1 MIVKKRIISILVIA
15 CLLSSQLAFAQVDS
29 RDLSDTTK
37 IKLQAVLT
45 PPYVIGPGD
54 QLTITDRTLREDF
67 GLVEKYD
74 VVVSADGYISIPL
87 PDGKQ
92 EGLLAA
98 GYTLDELSGEVR
110 NLFGRTLRNPLVY
123 VQISKYRPINVYI
136 GGQVVKPGV
145 YKIESTSTQEEGG
158 TTSTSALNTF
168 GLSLTQS
175 LQLAGGLK
183 PLADITA
190 IVVTR
195 GANAEKK
202 IVNLRDL
209 ITGTIT
215 YDDVNIQ
222 PGDAIF
228 VPDTTDVEKQA
239 QNYVR
244 LLGKLAYQEMPVSVV
259 GEVEKPGSFKLE
271 NDATLLDAIG
281 NAGGLNEFGT
291 YKKIRLSRYDE
302 NGVYMTFYLNAHDLI
317 HDGTAFGE
325 IALRPHDVIEMIPS
339 KGKLV
344 RNYFKDVS
352 KQSLSL
358 IVQSAAISAGQF
370 FVQDNIFQRQSKLQR
385 SLRFPLGLGG
395 GGGGITLIQ
404 GQRKADDSAK

>member
-1 MIVKKRIISILVIA
+1 MKIKIKIISILVLA
-15 CLLSSQLAFAQVDS
+15 CLISGQLTFAQEGSGNADS
-29 RDLSDTTK
+29 IARV
-37 IKLQAVLT
+37 KLQAVLT

-74 VVVSADGYISIPL
+74 VVVSGDGYISIPL

-110 NLFGRTLRNPLVY
+110 DLFGRTLKNPLVY

-145 YKIESTSTQEEGG
+145 YKVESTSTQEEGG
-158 TTSTSALNTF
+158 TTSTSSINTF

-183 PLADITA
+183 PLADITS
-190 IVVTR
+190 ISITR
-195 GANAEKK
+195 GANSEKK
-202 IVNLRDL
+202 IVNLKDL
-209 ITGTIT
+209 ILGKVT

-228 VPDTTDVEKQA
+228 VADTTDTEKQA
-239 QNYVR
+239 QSYVR
-244 LLGKLAYQEMPVSVV
+244 LLGKLAYQEMPVSIV
-259 GEVEKPGSFKLE
+259 GEVKNAGSFNLA

-317 HDGTAFGE
+317 HKGTAFGE

-352 KQSLSL
+352 KQSITSL
-358 IVQSAAISAGQF
+358 VQSAGLSAGQF
-370 FVQDNIFQRQSKLQR
+370 VVQDNLFQRQAQLQK
-385 SLRFPLGLGG
+385 SLRFPIGGLGG
-395 GGGGITLIQ
+395 LGGLTVIQ
-404 GQRKADDSAK
+404 GERKANDSAK

>member
-1 MIVKKRIISILVIA
+1 MKSRIKIISILIVT
-15 CLLSSQLAFAQVDS
+15 CLISGQLTFAREDSS
-29 RDLSDTTK
+29 DLTTTARV
-37 IKLQAVLT
+37 KLQAVLT

-54 QLTITDRTLREDF
+54 QLSITDRTLREDF

-92 EGLLAA
+92 ESLLAA
-98 GYTLDELSGEVR
+98 GYTLDELSTEVR
-110 NLFGRTLRNPLVY
+110 DLFGRTLKNPLVY

-145 YKIESTSTQEEGG
+145 YKVESTSTQEEGG
-158 TTSTSALNTF
+158 TTSTNSLNTF
-168 GLSLTQS
+168 GLSLAQS

-183 PLADITA
+183 PLADITN
-190 IVVTR
+190 ITVTR
-195 GANAEKK
+195 GANSEKK
-202 IVNLRDL
+202 VINLKEL

-215 YDDVNIQ
+215 YDDINIQ

-228 VPDTTDVEKQA
+228 VSDTADIEKQA
-239 QNYVR
+239 QTYVR

-259 GEVEKPGSFKLE
+259 GEVKSAGSFDLD

-281 NAGGLNEFGT
+281 KAGGLNEFGT

-302 NGVYMTFYLNAHDLI
+302 NGVYMTYYLNAHDLI

-325 IALRPHDVIEMIPS
+325 IALRPHDVVEMIPS

-352 KQSLSL
+352 KQALTYS
-358 IVQSAAISAGQF
+358 IQSAALSAGQF
-370 FVQDNIFQRQSKLQR
+370 VVQDNLFQRQAQLQR
-385 SLRFPLGLGG
+385 SLRFPLGGLGG
-395 GGGGITLIQ
+395 LGGITLIN
-404 GQRKADDSAK
+404 GERKANDSLK